1 MKKDFYRK
9 RNKITYKKTVGNST
23 NNYQKFKAN
32 AFTLCFGRHEMVVD
46 DCIYPT
52 KVDPLDFES
61 LENTAREKLAPLVKD
76 GLPIMVFLSG
86 LTSAAI
92 AVNNVCK
99 ELGLELYFL
108 YYDKS
113 TKAFDRVQKV
123 A

>member
-1 MKKDFYRK
+1 
-9 RNKITYKKTVGNST
+9 
-23 NNYQKFKAN
+23 
-32 AFTLCFGRHEMVVD
+32 MVVD

-76 GLPIMVFLSG
+76 RLPIMVFLSG

>member
-1 MKKDFYRK
+1 MKKDFYQK
-9 RNKITYKKTVGNST
+9 RNKITYKKIVGNSSK
-23 NNYQKFKAN
+23 NYRKFTAN

-52 KVDPLDFES
+52 KVDPLDFEK
-61 LENTAREKLAPLVKD
+61 LESMAREKLEPLVKD